1 MRGIQVDLREP
12 LLKYAPHCLTPIDDQ
27 ILNMSGRR
35 IKPSDRQAG
44 APPAALSPPSLPAGL
59 GK

>member
-12 LLKYAPHCLTPIDDQ
+12 LLKYAINSLTPIDDQ

-35 IKPSDRQAG
+35 IKPSDRQA
-44 APPAALSPPSLPAGL
+44 AAQPAAVSPPTLPASL